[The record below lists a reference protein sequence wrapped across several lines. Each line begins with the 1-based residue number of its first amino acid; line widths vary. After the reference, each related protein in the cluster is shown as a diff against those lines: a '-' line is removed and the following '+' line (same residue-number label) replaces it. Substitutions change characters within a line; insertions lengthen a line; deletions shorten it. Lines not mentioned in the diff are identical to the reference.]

1 MRFGLSGR
9 PSVNAGEVAK
19 LMEELLRRVRES
31 TSGIKQVIPVMSG
44 KGGVGKSLMTASLAL
59 AMKEL
64 GEDVAILDA
73 DLHGPSIPWLM
84 GVVNESMGVAGEGR
98 ILPVVADGVGIVS
111 VDLALERKD
120 TPLAWRGPIKTRA
133 ILDLLALT
141 DWGRTEYLLVDLPP
155 GTGDEALTI
164 LRYLKPRLGGAVLV
178 TIPGGLVKHVVQKA
192 VNFLRIVG
200 APLLGLVIN
209 MAYFRCPVCGT
220 RHDIFGEIMIPPNIK
235 VLAEIPIDPELA
247 NHVSRGMLREYFK
260 KESDWK
266 RSVVEAASEI
276 LRVLNNR
283 SRT

>member
-1 MRFGLSGR
+1 MKFRLSSGAI
-9 PSVNAGEVAK
+9 VDAGKAAK
-19 LMEELLRRVRES
+19 LMEELLRKVRES
-31 TSGIKQVIPVMSG
+31 TSGIKYVIPVMSG

-59 AMKEL
+59 ALREL
-64 GEDVAILDA
+64 GKEVAILDA

-84 GVVNESMGVAGEGR
+84 GVVNESMRATEEGK
-98 ILPVVADGVGIVS
+98 ILPVVADDVGVVS

-133 ILDLLALT
+133 ILDLLSLT

-192 VNFLRIVG
+192 VNFLKIVG
-200 APLLGLVIN
+200 APLLGVVIN
-209 MAYFRCPVCGT
+209 MAYFQCPVCGT
-220 RHDIFGEIMIPPNIK
+220 RHDIFGDVSVPPDVK

-247 NHVSRGMLREYFK
+247 RHVSRGELRKYFRMD
-260 KESDWK
+260 SAWK
-266 RSVVEAASEI
+266 RAVTSAVSEI
-276 LRVLNNR
+276 LKALETRP
-283 SRT
+283 RT